1 VPRKGGSA
9 VRLVASPLAGPTWAN
24 GLKGKSRA
32 EGPDSRAEGPGEA
45 SQGVREMM
53 YMVVKWDGCG
63 YVILHYSH
71 NFDDAIE
78 QYNRFKGFHPECTML
93 ADVRMVHLV
102 DGMMKIRELQE
113 HIKRQKENVEKK
125 DS

>member
-1 VPRKGGSA
+1 
-9 VRLVASPLAGPTWAN
+9 
-24 GLKGKSRA
+24 
-32 EGPDSRAEGPGEA
+32 
-45 SQGVREMM
+45 MM

-113 HIKRQKENVEKK
+113 HIKRQKENVAKK